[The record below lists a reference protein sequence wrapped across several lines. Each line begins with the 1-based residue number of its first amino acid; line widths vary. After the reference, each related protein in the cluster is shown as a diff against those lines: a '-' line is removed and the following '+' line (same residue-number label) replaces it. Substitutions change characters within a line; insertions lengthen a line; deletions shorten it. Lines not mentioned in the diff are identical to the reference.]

1 MQKVAV
7 DKLRNVALVSHGGT
21 GKTSLAEAMLFNT
34 GATTRLGK
42 VEEGNTASDFEPEE
56 VKRQSSTQAVLVPCE
71 HRGHKINIFDTPGY
85 IEFIGEVYSALR
97 AADAAVMPISAPVGV
112 EVGTELIWKLINE
125 RNLPR
130 IVYINRMDRENADFH
145 QCLASVQERLGRQCV
160 AIQLPIGAH
169 TSFEGVVSLLDP
181 AGFPAGL
188 EDQAGDLLDKL
199 MEAVAEA
206 DDELADKYLEEG
218 VLSQEDLTRGLKQ
231 AVLSGSVVPVL
242 AGAATLN
249 IGINELLDAIVDLLP
264 SPADMPPSDVKTNGA
279 AESLQVSEDGPL
291 VAQIFKTTADPFVG
305 KLSYFKVFSGVFK
318 SNGEVWNAD
327 KEQSERIGQVF
338 VPRGKTQETVDA
350 IGAGDLGAVPKLTA
364 TTTGDTLGHR
374 DKPYTMAPILFPSPT
389 HSVAVHPKS
398 KGDLDKMSSSLARLV
413 EEDPSLRVHRDP
425 DTAETVLE
433 GMGDVHIDVTT
444 EKMKRKFGID
454 PEIALPKVPY
464 RETIATKMNTE
475 YKHKKQ
481 SGGHG
486 QYGHVMITPRA
497 PAQRVRV
504 RIQQQ
509 GHRRDRP
516 QGVHPRRGEGRLQ
529 VPPRR
534 SPGRF
539 PHR

>member
-97 AADAAVMPISAPVGV
+97 AADAAVLPISAPVGV

-181 AGFPAGL
+181 AGL

-242 AGAATLN
+242 AGAATLD

-264 SPADMPPSDVKTNGA
+264 SPADMPPSDVQTDGS

-318 SNGEVWNAD
+318 SNGEVL
-327 KEQSERIGQVF
+327 ERRQGTVRAYRPG
-338 VPRGKTQETVDA
+338 VRSPRQ
-350 IGAGDLGAVPKLTA
+350 
-364 TTTGDTLGHR
+364 
-374 DKPYTMAPILFPSPT
+374 
-389 HSVAVHPKS
+389 
-398 KGDLDKMSSSLARLV
+398 
-413 EEDPSLRVHRDP
+413 DPGNRR
-425 DTAETVLE
+425 
-433 GMGDVHIDVTT
+433 
-444 EKMKRKFGID
+444 R
-454 PEIALPKVPY
+454 
-464 RETIATKMNTE
+464 
-475 YKHKKQ
+475 
-481 SGGHG
+481 
-486 QYGHVMITPRA
+486 
-497 PAQRVRV
+497 
-504 RIQQQ
+504 
-509 GHRRDRP
+509 HRRRRPWRRP
-516 QGVHPRRGEGRLQ
+516 QAHSHNHGRHVGAQGQALHHGPYPFPQPHALRRRA
-529 VPPRR
+529 
-534 SPGRF
+534 S
-539 PHR
+539 